1 MIRRGAHNGAPGT
14 GGYRE
19 QEGTPRPAASGPP
32 RDGDTRGTGE
42 PGGAR
47 QAALGG
53 AACRIPV
60 FATYATVAD

>member
-19 QEGTPRPAASGPP
+19 QEGPPSPAAGEPP
-32 RDGDTRGTGE
+32 CAEATGGTGE
-42 PGGAR
+42 PGEAR
-47 QAALGG
+47 QAVLGG